1 MAPAAEGLHLF
12 GKRRAVTMALSREEI
27 LGGSRI
33 WEETSSDLVILAKTK
48 AATSPFLFQA
58 WRSSGLVGSGLRQPL
73 ASSPVLARRM
83 WSLPLARP
91 PKMAWNC
98 YFTSNLLWLW
108 SSASDVT
115 TEGML
120 CPTGGLAHTGAEFL
134 LTEKRVHQKNL
145 LDPGHCHWD
154 RSVFWDVSPPW
165 KARGTL

>member
-58 WRSSGLVGSGLRQPL
+58 WRSSGFVGSGLRQPL

-91 PKMAWNC
+91 PRWPGIAISLQTFSGSGPQLQMSPQKGCCAPPEAW
-98 YFTSNLLWLW
+98 
-108 SSASDVT
+108 
-115 TEGML
+115 
-120 CPTGGLAHTGAEFL
+120 
-134 LTEKRVHQKNL
+134 LTQEQN
-145 LDPGHCHWD
+145 
-154 RSVFWDVSPPW
+154 SY
-165 KARGTL
+165 